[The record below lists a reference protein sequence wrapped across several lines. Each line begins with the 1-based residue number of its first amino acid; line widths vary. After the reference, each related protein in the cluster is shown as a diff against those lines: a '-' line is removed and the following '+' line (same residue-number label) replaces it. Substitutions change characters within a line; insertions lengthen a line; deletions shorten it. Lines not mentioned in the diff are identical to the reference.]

1 MSTVIRFALV
11 SLIVTMALVAPPGPA
26 QAQMGIPNGGG
37 GGGNGGRV
45 EVHNQSD
52 AWTWITVYGENFSD
66 AHHFGAKLLIFKTE
80 CVGPHST
87 KDFRVTSGYVREVR
101 GEATQRNCAHP
112 VMLDRTLGWD
122 GKTPYYLTGSKG
134 KYKFWHTP

>member
-1 MSTVIRFALV
+1 MSKVIRFVVL
-11 SLIVTMALVAPPGPA
+11 SLIVTVALVAPRGPA
-26 QAQMGIPNGGG
+26 QARNFLPPDHP
-37 GGGNGGRV
+37 GNGGRV

-52 AWTWITVYGENFSD
+52 AWVWITVYGNEN
-66 AHHFGAKLLIFKTE
+66 HIYKTA
-80 CVGPHST
+80 CVGPSST
-87 KDFRVTSGYVREVR
+87 QDFHLPYGNLREVR
-101 GEATQRNCAHP
+101 GEVTQRNCAHP